1 VVACVLNQSKS
12 HWLLSNALQSTTIM
26 HLKFKEKIINPST
39 LVSLIDDDFG
49 IAFELSLFTSNIRR
63 KVCVVLD
70 SFLSYFK
77 KIEKKKVHNILYLMI
92 DSKFKSPCLVFSFVG
107 QEEDINIVD
116 ENDRRTLYP
125 MFLSVIIIYIQ

>member
-1 VVACVLNQSKS
+1 VLFWILFFLISKK
-12 HWLLSNALQSTTIM
+12 L
-26 HLKFKEKIINPST
+26 
-39 LVSLIDDDFG
+39 
-49 IAFELSLFTSNIRR
+49 
-63 KVCVVLD
+63 
-70 SFLSYFK
+70 
-77 KIEKKKVHNILYLMI
+77 KKKEVHNILYLMI